1 MLVAAPLAGF
11 LPLAALGAVLA
22 VVAWNM
28 AEREDFIL
36 LLRSSRGDRIVLLTT
51 FLLTVFVDLTT
62 GISVGVVLGA
72 FVFLHRMAESVEVQ
86 GHGQLIVDDE
96 PDDYSDTR
104 AYDPAAFSDRDIVV
118 YRISGAFFFGATAAV
133 SGVLERIG
141 RPRVFVLDFSDVPMV
156 DSTGAKT
163 LKRLAEK
170 LALTGTLIFITGA
183 SLKVRRSLL
192 LAGLSKP
199 IIRYAK
205 TADQAVRFSRARLDQ
220 AATA

>member
-1 MLVAAPLAGF
+1 VFLFLFMLVAAPLAGF

-86 GHGQLIVDDE
+86 GHGPLIVDDE
-96 PDDYSDTR
+96 PDDYSDTLPMIR
-104 AYDPAAFSDRDIVV
+104 LRS
-118 YRISGAFFFGATAAV
+118 RIAT
-133 SGVLERIG
+133 SW
-141 RPRVFVLDFSDVPMV
+141 
-156 DSTGAKT
+156 STGSA
-163 LKRLAEK
+163 
-170 LALTGTLIFITGA
+170 AL
-183 SLKVRRSLL
+183 SS
-192 LAGLSKP
+192 SEP
-199 IIRYAK
+199 PPP
-205 TADQAVRFSRARLDQ
+205 
-220 AATA
+220 